1 MIKNTIL
8 SILEENGRLSA
19 AEAGVLAGISEAEAA
34 KIIKELEDEKAIVGY
49 SALIDWDKTNK
60 ESVHA
65 LIEIKVAPQKG
76 MGFDIVAKKICEH
89 REVKSLYLMS
99 GGFDLAVMIEGKTM
113 RDVAMF
119 VSERLAT
126 MDGVTAT
133 ATHFVLKKYK
143 DKGVTFDGVANDER
157 GYTGL

>member
-1 MIKNTIL
+1 MIKNLIL
-8 SILEENGRLSA
+8 SILEENGKLSA
-19 AEAGVLAGISEAEAA
+19 AEVAVLAGVTAEEAA
-34 KIIKELEDEKAIVGY
+34 KIINELEEEKAIVGY
-49 SALIDWDKTNK
+49 AALVDWDKTSK

-76 MGFDIVAKKICEH
+76 MGFDKVAKKICEH
-89 REVKSLYLMS
+89 REVKNLYLMS

-113 RDVAMF
+113 REVAMF

-143 DKGVTFDGVANDER
+143 DKGVTFDGVSADER
-157 GYTGL
+157 GYMGV

>member
-8 SILEENGRLSA
+8 SILEENGRLTA
-19 AEAGVLAGISEAEAA
+19 AEIAVLAGVTEEKA
-34 KIIKELEDEKAIVGY
+34 KKVIEELEEDRVIVGY
-49 SALIDWDKTNK
+49 SALVDWDKTSK
-60 ESVHA
+60 ECVHA
-65 LIEIKVAPQKG
+65 LIEIKVAPQKD
-76 MGFDIVAKKICEH
+76 MGFDKVAKKICEH
-89 REVKSLYLMS
+89 REVKNLYLMS

-113 RDVAMF
+113 REVALF

-143 DKGVTFDGVANDER
+143 DKGVIFDGEASDER
-157 GYTGL
+157 GYMGI